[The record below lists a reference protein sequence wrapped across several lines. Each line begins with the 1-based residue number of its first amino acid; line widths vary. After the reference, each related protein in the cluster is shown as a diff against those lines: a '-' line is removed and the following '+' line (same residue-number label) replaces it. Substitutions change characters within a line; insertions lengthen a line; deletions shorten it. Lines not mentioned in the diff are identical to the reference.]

1 MKSFWEERYSREEFA
16 YGTLP
21 NKFFK
26 EQIDKIKP
34 GKLLLIGEGE
44 GRNAVYAAK
53 LGWVVDALDFSE
65 EAKKKALRLA
75 EINNVFINYDV
86 ENLDNFV
93 PQKDFYDAAGL
104 IFIHL
109 ENQLRDKV
117 HTKCI
122 ESLKPGGK
130 IILEAFEKEQF
141 GRKSGGPQ
149 NPNLLYTLEDIKTNF
164 SVLRT
169 ELLIKDIK
177 NLDEGEF
184 HSGEAAVIQYV
195 GIR

>member
-149 NPNLLYTLEDIKTNF
+149 NPDLLYTLEDIKTNF

>member
-53 LGWVVDALDFSE
+53 LGWVVDARDFSE

-93 PQKDFYDAAGL
+93 PIKDFYDAAGL

-149 NPNLLYTLEDIKTNF
+149 NPDLLYTLEDIKTNF

>member
-93 PQKDFYDAAGL
+93 PIKDFYDAAGL

-149 NPNLLYTLEDIKTNF
+149 NPDLLYTLEDIKTNF

>member
-1 MKSFWEERYSREEFA
+1 
-16 YGTLP
+16 
-21 NKFFK
+21 
-26 EQIDKIKP
+26 
-34 GKLLLIGEGE
+34 
-44 GRNAVYAAK
+44 
-53 LGWVVDALDFSE
+53 VVDALDFSE